1 MTAGFWE
8 FLSEVAKKAGGLA
21 AWSRGEGDDAFQPL
35 KVACLAVCEKF
46 EKPGGYFVWSSI
58 FRIGQEMEAMPES
71 GGLHF
76 DIAGFLEISK
86 GFDDSVSRLADGGG

>member
-8 FLSEVAKKAGGLA
+8 FLPEVGKKAGGQA

-35 KVACLAVCEKF
+35 KVACLAVGEEF
-46 EKPGGYFVWSSI
+46 VKPGGHFVGSSI
-58 FRIGQEMEAMPES
+58 FRIGQEMETMPES

-76 DIAGFLEISK
+76 DITSFLEISE